1 MKQTIIMQP
10 VYEAEDMKKLERFT
24 LESVKNMESELS
36 GVMMRFAND
45 KGEYVEVFLSPEGT
59 YISDILEYQEDNE
72 EDAVVTEYLLNHL
85 RRDTRPIL

>member
-36 GVMMRFAND
+36 GVIMRFTND
-45 KGEYVEVFLSPEGT
+45 NGEYVAVFLSPEGT